1 MDFIFRII
9 GYLLRIIS
17 NLLLLLVFIILIP
30 LSKPY
35 IKDYNSYAILKWS
48 STIDERVRL
57 PIKQAIQKVIP
68 TSIGNLDLSRL
79 YVILLIFIVTG
90 LIGKMGIRLNNLA
103 FYLRQK
109 REVEEWKSKEIGS
122 EMGKAASKTVDTL
135 TEKID
140 QLKHAKAKSR
150 RELIKDIVSLKEQLN
165 EMKRTLAFL
174 SIDVVGS
181 TAMKEQES
189 KLDIQYDF
197 DQYNEIVTRILE
209 QNNCVKYT
217 TTPDGIMAAFIQV
230 KYAVSSAQTL
240 LSQLKTFN
248 EQAKKMKQSFTVRLG
263 INSGIVIFDE
273 SEPLESLSD
282 RVVDIAGHMQKHAEP
297 GTIYISESSYNRLK
311 DFKKGFIPIEKVID
325 GEKVYQWSLE

>member
-1 MDFIFRII
+1 MDFIFRITS
-9 GYLLRIIS
+9 YLLRLIS
-17 NLLLLLVFIILIP
+17 NLILLLIIVILIP
-30 LSKPY
+30 LSQPH
-35 IKDYNSYAILKWS
+35 IKDYNSYAILRWS
-48 STIDERVRL
+48 SKVDESIRL
-57 PIKQAIQKVIP
+57 PIKNVVQKVIP
-68 TSIGNLDLSRL
+68 TSVGNFDLSRL
-79 YVILLIFIVTG
+79 YTIILIFIVSS
-90 LIGKMGIRLNNLA
+90 LIGKIAIRLDNLA

-165 EMKRTLAFL
+165 EMKRALAFL
-174 SIDVVGS
+174 SIDVVDS

-189 KLDIQYDF
+189 KLTIQYDF
-197 DQYNEIVTRILE
+197 DQYNEIVARILE
-209 QNNCVKYT
+209 QNNCIKYT

-230 KYAVSSAQTL
+230 KYAVNSAQTL
-240 LSQLKTFN
+240 LNQLKTFN
-248 EQAKKMKQSFTVRLG
+248 EKTKKMKQPFSVRLG

-282 RVVDIAGHMQKHAEP
+282 RVVDIAGHMQKHADP
-297 GTIYISESSYNRLK
+297 DTIYISESSYGRLK
-311 DFKKGFIPIEKVID
+311 DLRKGFVAIEKVID
-325 GEKVYQWSLE
+325 GEKVYQWSLQ